1 MGDNRI
7 GMEELMRLA
16 KLKWEAMSDE
26 EKYAILGKQHKDY
39 VKAEMQWAKDFRE
52 GKCERD

>member
-1 MGDNRI
+1 MTDEL
-7 GMEELMRLA
+7 EELLHLA

-26 EKYAILGKQHKDY
+26 EKDAILDRQRKGY
-39 VKAEMQWAKDFRE
+39 VKSEMQWAKDFKE